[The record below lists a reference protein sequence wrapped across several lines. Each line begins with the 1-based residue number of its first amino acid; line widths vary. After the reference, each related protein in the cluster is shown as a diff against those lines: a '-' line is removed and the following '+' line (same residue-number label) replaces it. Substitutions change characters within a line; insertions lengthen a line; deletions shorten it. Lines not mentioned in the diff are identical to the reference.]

1 MAKKTKRKSAKAHGQ
16 PPSPAPTARQAAGRQ
31 ERKDHVL
38 QTRVPRSLYREL
50 VDRAR
55 GLRVPVSNLVRNI
68 LEDSTRMVD
77 TILEGGF
84 KIAEALS
91 GTAEERLL
99 SDVLGWQPM
108 IANRDILCSRCRAA
122 IPKGAEAFVSVGP
135 SQGRTIVICQGCKCA
150 L

>member
-1 MAKKTKRKSAKAHGQ
+1 M
-16 PPSPAPTARQAAGRQ
+16 
-31 ERKDHVL
+31 E
-38 QTRVPRSLYREL
+38 
-50 VDRAR
+50 RAR

-91 GTAEERLL
+91 GTVEENLL

-108 IANRDILCSRCRAA
+108 IANREILCSRCKAP
-122 IPKGAEAFVSVGP
+122 ILKGAEAFVSVGP
-135 SQGRTIVICQGCKCA
+135 AHGRTIVICKGCKCEV
-150 L
+150 